1 MNSLL
6 SKSEASKILELLN
19 DTIKTKSESNWLQY
33 LIDCYIDQK
42 PVDVLDRK
50 NLRKYYFT
58 KIEAPAIKLK
68 KMIL

>member
-1 MNSLL
+1 MSNLL

-19 DTIKTKSESNWLQY
+19 DAIISKSESNWLQY

-42 PVDVLDRK
+42 PVDILDRK

>member
-50 NLRKYYFT
+50 NLCKYYFT